1 MKTSY
6 LLAAPL
12 LMSLCVMP
20 VSASARDHQSEHNT
34 AQRVRHEEHDRDRH
48 QQQFRANHLR
58 EQHAREEHER
68 MERRAHEEGWSR
80 RHQSARRDHRDAFRQ
95 PAGVD
100 HRKKRGWQGRDL
112 PPGQA
117 KKS

>member
-34 AQRVRHEEHDRDRH
+34 AQRVRHEDRDHDRDRH
-48 QQQFRANHLR
+48 QQWRANHDR
-58 EQHAREEHER
+58 RDEHAR
-68 MERRAHEEGWSR
+68 MEQRAREDGWSR
-80 RHQSARRDHRDAFRQ
+80 HHQYARRDHRDRDAFRQ
-95 PAGVD
+95 PAGTD
-100 HRKKRGWQGRDL
+100 HGKKRGWQGRDL

-117 KKS
+117 KKG